1 MIKQRI
7 QIKYVH
13 QFNLINNFSDNTHIA
28 DYTEQTKRDLI
39 KRSVEFFSPNPPID
53 INYFTINNPPLLDID
68 GIEFDNNSFVH
79 SNGNPKSQC
88 EAVIFP
94 TVSTNTSWV
103 LFCELKYSSLPR
115 NNNRNLRKAIKQV
128 LKTRYYYFQNGII
141 TIENTAYLIASLP
154 IQSEPFT
161 NFSLTPNYLLNLKR
175 KRNIVLRL
183 KNSVEIKNSEL
194 LIV

>member
-7 QIKYVH
+7 KNKYVH
-13 QFNLINNFSDNTHIA
+13 QYNLINNFNDNTHIA
-28 DYTEQTKRDLI
+28 DYTEQTKNLLV

-53 INYFTINNPPLLDID
+53 INYFTIFNPTLLDIN

-79 SNGNPKSQC
+79 SNGKSKSQC
-88 EAVIFP
+88 EAVVFP

-115 NNNRNLRKAIKQV
+115 RNNRNLRKAIKQV
-128 LKTRYYYFQNGII
+128 LKTRYYYFQDGII
-141 TIENTAYLIASLP
+141 TIDNTAYLIASLP
-154 IQSEPFT
+154 LQSEPFT
-161 NFSLTPNYLLNLKR
+161 NFSLTPNYLLKLKR
-175 KRNIVLRL
+175 TRNIVLRL
-183 KNSVEIKNSEL
+183 KNSVEIKNAEL

>member
-13 QFNLINNFSDNTHIA
+13 QFNLIKNFSDNTHIA

-183 KNSVEIKNSEL
+183 KNSIEIKNSEL

>member
-7 QIKYVH
+7 QHKYVH
-13 QFNLINNFSDNTHIA
+13 QYNVINNFNDNIHIA
-28 DYTEQTKRDLI
+28 DYTEQTKGQAI

-53 INYFTINNPPLLDID
+53 INYFTITNSPLLEID
-68 GIEFDNNSFVH
+68 SIEFDNNSFVH
-79 SNGNPKSQC
+79 SNGNAKSQC
-88 EAVIFP
+88 EAVVFP
-94 TVSTNTSWV
+94 TVSTNDSWV

-128 LKTRYYYFQNGII
+128 LKTRYYYFQYGII
-141 TIENTAYLIASLP
+141 TMQNTAYLIASLP

>member
-7 QIKYVH
+7 QNKYVH
-13 QFNLINNFSDNTHIA
+13 QYNLINNFNDNTHIA
-28 DYTEQTKRDLI
+28 DYTEQTKRLLV

-141 TIENTAYLIASLP
+141 TLQNTAYLIASLP